1 LHADQDSL
9 LFAKSI
15 ISACCLYRLAPGQQT
30 IRGTNYTVAVDRLS
44 GYLMGKRFLDDDAM
58 NDENKYHEDHRVT
71 YAVAAHAR
79 ILTSS
84 FSF

>member
-1 LHADQDSL
+1 MLSVSLTGSGTTNDSW
-9 LFAKSI
+9 KE
-15 ISACCLYRLAPGQQT
+15 LYGCF
-30 IRGTNYTVAVDRLS
+30 VDRLS

-58 NDENKYHEDHRVT
+58 NDENKYHEDHVT